1 MTVRLVTFDILH
13 TLITPR
19 MPIHVQYTMAFK
31 PYLGDVDPNSI
42 KGSFKIALKA
52 LQIEKPAYE
61 QGSQSWWT
69 DVIRRT
75 ALGVGVNPQV
85 LDRSLGNIVPNLMKV
100 FSSKEGYMEF
110 EDALPTL
117 HALHKRQIYTA
128 VISNSDSRSRSVL
141 TDLELPN
148 YMIPIVLS
156 EEEGIEKP
164 AKEIFLRTLE
174 RVNSIRGER
183 IRPEQCVH
191 VGDELDADYYGAV
204 GAGMRALLLR
214 RTGPELK
221 QDEDLAGVKVIRRLD
236 EILHYTEQSAVSR
249 R

>member
-1 MTVRLVTFDILH
+1 MTVRLVTFDIVH

-19 MPIHVQYTMAFK
+19 MPIHVQYAMAFK
-31 PYLGDVDPNSI
+31 PYLGDVDPNSV

-52 LQIEKPAYE
+52 LQMEKPAYE

-85 LDRSLGNIVPNLMKV
+85 LDVSLGNIVPNLMKV

-110 EDALPTL
+110 EDVLPTL

-164 AKEIFLRTLE
+164 TKEIFLRTLE
-174 RVNSIRGER
+174 RVNYIRGER

-214 RTGPELK
+214 RTGPESK
-221 QDEDLAGVKVIRRLD
+221 QDEDLNGVEVIRRLD
-236 EILHYTEQSAVSR
+236 EILHYTEQFAVSR